1 MGDIKITKDCYLPYE
16 QVRFYTSY
24 QSHAIQTV
32 VRRLRKEGKV
42 YDLTGGK
49 KILAVIFLLSGE
61 VILVSTSPDTL
72 AGRRGEIKKKG

>member
-32 VRRLRKEGKV
+32 VR
-42 YDLTGGK
+42 

-72 AGRRGEIKKKG
+72 AGRRGAIQKKG